1 MFCGDLN
8 LIACYIHPSP
18 LSSLH
23 SPETYLPAFCII
35 SISKAN
41 KESGRLR
48 MLEGFCSML
57 YLFIG
62 NRPYIGQSALGHI
75 REIGTKTWY
84 SYLRLFTIKHTFKIF
99 FMT

>member
-41 KESGRLR
+41 KESG
-48 MLEGFCSML
+48 
-57 YLFIG
+57 
-62 NRPYIGQSALGHI
+62 
-75 REIGTKTWY
+75 KTEDVRRI
-84 SYLRLFTIKHTFKIF
+84 L
-99 FMT
+99 

>member
-41 KESGRLR
+41 KESGKTEDVRR
-48 MLEGFCSML
+48 IL
-57 YLFIG
+57 YYVVLI
-62 NRPYIGQSALGHI
+62 Y
-75 REIGTKTWY
+75 W
-84 SYLRLFTIKHTFKIF
+84 
-99 FMT
+99 